1 MFTPWWVYSIQ
12 LSNITPPHLK
22 HCVYL
27 CNEHTPLFFFI
38 NSERRFHGIGQV
50 ELFAGEHEVL
60 DHNSFLDLSGL
71 KQPLRSDLAGAQ
83 DRGQLS
89 RDIRTR
95 AEPVLRLGISTLPER
110 HRNIALATIGL

>member
-1 MFTPWWVYSIQ
+1 MFTPWWVYSIR
-12 LSNITPPHLK
+12 LSNITPPHVK

-27 CNEHTPLFFFI
+27 CNEHAPLFFFI

-60 DHNSFLDLSGL
+60 EHDSFLDLSGL
-71 KQPLRSDLAGAQ
+71 KQPLHRDLVNAQ

-89 RDIRTR
+89 REIRTR
-95 AEPVLRLGISTLPER
+95 AEAALRLGIQTLPER
-110 HRNIALATIGL
+110 HRSIALETIDF